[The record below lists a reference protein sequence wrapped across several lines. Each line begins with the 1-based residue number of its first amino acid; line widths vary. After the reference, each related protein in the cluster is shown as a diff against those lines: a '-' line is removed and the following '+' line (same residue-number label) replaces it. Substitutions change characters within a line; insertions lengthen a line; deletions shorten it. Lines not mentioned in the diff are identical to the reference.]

1 MTYIAIILLIL
12 IGIILIL
19 LEFLVVPGTTIA
31 GIGGLLLMGSGVYL
45 SYTTYGTQVGHYI
58 LLGTFLFIIISFYF
72 SLKTKTWKKMMLN
85 SKIDSKVDNISGK
98 DIKPGDFG
106 KTITRLAPIGKAIV
120 NGSYYEA
127 KSIDKFIDEN
137 TDIKVIKIV
146 GNQIIVKLK
155 N

>member
-1 MTYIAIILLIL
+1 MTIIAIILLIL

-45 SYTTYGTQVGHYI
+45 SYTTYGTQIGHYT

-85 SKIDSKVDNISGK
+85 SKIDSKIDNISGK

-106 KTITRLAPIGKAIV
+106 KTITRLAPIGKAVV
-120 NGSYYEA
+120 NDSYYEA